1 MNGADDDSLAMFEG
15 AGDGAFAVDGGG
27 RIRMWNAAAERLLG
41 FSRDAV
47 LGRPCHDVLAGRDRS
62 GNLVC
67 FPGCQCS
74 VLVRRGEPVRH
85 FDLRVRRHD
94 GEETWVNVSTIPL
107 RLPDGKLQATVH
119 LVRAAE
125 DRADVGEIA
134 EAVLERL
141 NGEPG
146 LGRPTGGTSPL
157 DRLSR
162 REREVLALLANGAAS
177 REIAERLCISLT
189 TVRNHTQNIL
199 AKLGVH
205 SKLEAVALAFRHH
218 LL

>member
-1 MNGADDDSLAMFEG
+1 MSDADDESLAMFDG
-15 AGDGAFAVDGGG
+15 VGDGAFGVDAGG

-47 LGRPCHDVLAGRDRS
+47 LGKPCHEVLAGHDRS

-85 FDLRVRRHD
+85 FDLRVRRPDHED
-94 GEETWVNVSTIPL
+94 AWINVSTIPI
-107 RLPDGKLQATVH
+107 RLPDGKLQAMVH
-119 LVRAAE
+119 LMRATGE
-125 DRADVGEIA
+125 PADLSEIA
-134 EAVLERL
+134 EAVLARL
-141 NGEPG
+141 NTEPG
-146 LGRPTGGTSPL
+146 LDRPAGATSPL

-162 REREVLALLANGAAS
+162 REREVLALMANGAAS

-205 SKLEAVALAFRHH
+205 SKLEAVALAFRNH